1 MGGQSREGTLAFTL
15 RGKGSTRD
23 GTCSPALE
31 LFALCLLASL
41 PMSFCLPVRLWGHH
55 SLPLLS
61 WVTSQDQTIKQV
73 FFFPLMLSSMNLEV
87 GTPSLLQS
95 SELS

>member
-1 MGGQSREGTLAFTL
+1 MGGQSREGTLAP

-23 GTCSPALE
+23 GMCSPALE

-55 SLPLLS
+55 SLSLLS
-61 WVTSQDQTIKQV
+61 WVTSQDQTSKQV
-73 FFFPLMLSSMNLEV
+73 FLSADESGGWDTVSPPE
-87 GTPSLLQS
+87 Q
-95 SELS
+95 

>member
-1 MGGQSREGTLAFTL
+1 MGGQSREGMLAS

-61 WVTSQDQTIKQV
+61 WVTSQDQTSKQI
-73 FFFPLMLSSMNLEV
+73 FLSTDVIFHESGGWDTVSPPE
-87 GTPSLLQS
+87 Q
-95 SELS
+95 